1 MIMIT
6 KNITPRALIN
16 KTVKTTLPSLEQN
29 KNAQKHFFSMFV
41 DADYL
46 FLLNNDTLEM
56 LNTYEEKGNP
66 YATYALGR
74 YHLIVQPDE
83 DSLEKAERMY
93 NYAYK
98 HGIADAGAALSI
110 ALRYGR
116 FGYIDRRR
124 SHELFIEA
132 LEKDSRLAA
141 YRQLNNII
149 FGDNGIEKN
158 PGKALTIV
166 NGLIETD
173 GEEEPNWAFLKGVV
187 IADIYGDASSIPYFQ
202 KAISVGSIGAI
213 SVYPYTLMD
222 EDDQNMGKEAFVNA
236 LKEGMEKDVHDCFYS
251 YAFEVDNDD
260 EEVRNLLHKAHELGS
275 TQATRLLGDIYQAMA
290 EEDEDN
296 YLKAWEYYNT
306 GARHG
311 SGECMEKLFDMAE
324 KGDVE
329 ISEQRK
335 GYIAICGARLESQK
349 LINAVVE
356 AYKHG
361 RLTEFAAEIE
371 QYYIPAYAPD
381 FEEEME
387 EEELPDDDGRYDAFV

>member
-1 MIMIT
+1 MIMST
-6 KNITPRALIN
+6 NNIIPRALIN
-16 KTVKTTLPSLEQN
+16 QTIKTTLPNLDQDR
-29 KNAQKHFFSMFV
+29 NAQKRFLSMFI

-46 FLLNNDTLEM
+46 FLLHNDTLEM
-56 LNTYEEKGNP
+56 LNAYEEKGNP

-74 YHLIVQPDE
+74 YHLIVQPDA
-83 DSLEKAERMY
+83 DSLEKAEQMY
-93 NYAYK
+93 NDAYK
-98 HGIADAGAALSI
+98 QGIADAGMAMSI

-116 FGYIDRRR
+116 FGYIDRRK
-124 SHELFIEA
+124 SHELFVEA

-173 GEEEPNWAFLKGVV
+173 GEEEPNWAYLKGVI

-202 KAISVGSIGAI
+202 KAISIGAMSAI

-222 EDDQNMGKEAFVNA
+222 EDAPNMGKEAYITA
-236 LKEGMEKDVHDCFYS
+236 LKEGMEKDSHDCFYS
-251 YAFEVDNDD
+251 YAFEVDDD
-260 EEVRNLLHKAHELGS
+260 EEVLNLLHKAYELGS
-275 TQATRLLGDIYQAMA
+275 IQATRLLGDIYQAKA
-290 EEDEDN
+290 EEDEDY

-311 SGECMEKLFDMAE
+311 SEVCMEKLFDMAE
-324 KGDVE
+324 KGNVE

-335 GYIAICGARLESQK
+335 EYIAICGARLESQK

-361 RLTEFAAEIE
+361 HLTEFAVEIE
-371 QYYIPAYAPD
+371 QYYLPAYAPD

-387 EEELPDDDGRYDAFV
+387 DEELPDDDGRYDAFV